1 VERTKAL
8 RVGRDIEEAILDE
21 RLALAHRLTALADSA
36 SGYRSAKSPLWDGTV
51 PIAVAGVVDALQ
63 FNKIDVSLGDSDI
76 THQEFVD
83 ALQRAHVDPQTL
95 EDHVIERA
103 RGGFIAVRGAY
114 FENHL
119 IEGIRDRAIPLP
131 QGVDHVQLNSFT
143 HPGSDLTM
151 FGDHGQVI
159 VEANAKAASS
169 AAVILEHFQRY
180 PDVPVVYATT
190 EAAQDAARHGIRV
203 IGSETKTFVLDGHP
217 TVIDVGETASSY
229 DQHLHALVSD
239 QQQSFLHFFGADDLL
254 SHIPWISGGV
264 IAFRMYRR
272 YQAGMARA
280 DNLQQLGRDSA
291 RSATALAVGSI
302 LQHAGVPIPVTVIG
316 TLCSASAVQ
325 GAFDVRDSWSM
336 LSAQETLIS
345 QRAQSLLLL

>member
-1 VERTKAL
+1 MVRTKAL
-8 RVGRDIEEAILDE
+8 RVGQDIEESILND
-21 RLALAHRLTALADSA
+21 RLSLASRLTALADSA

-51 PIAVAGVVDALQ
+51 PIAVAGVMDALR
-63 FNKIDVSLGDSDI
+63 FSKVDVSLGGSDV

-83 ALQRAHVDPQTL
+83 ALNRTHVDPQTL
-95 EDHVIERA
+95 QDHVVERA

-119 IEGIRDRAIPLP
+119 VEGIRDRTIPLP
-131 QGVDHVQLNSFT
+131 KGVDHVQLNSFT

-169 AAVILEHFQRY
+169 AAVILEHFERY

-203 IGSETKTFVLDGHP
+203 IGSGTKSFILDGHP
-217 TVIDVGETASSY
+217 TVIDIGETAASY
-229 DQHLHALVSD
+229 DQQLHALASGHHE
-239 QQQSFLHFFGADDLL
+239 SFLHFFGAHDLL

-264 IAFRMYRR
+264 IAFRMFRR
-272 YQAGMARA
+272 YQAGMERA
-280 DNLQQLGRDSA
+280 DNLQQLGRESA
-291 RSATALAVGSI
+291 RSASALAVGGI

-316 TLCSASAVQ
+316 TLCAASAAQ